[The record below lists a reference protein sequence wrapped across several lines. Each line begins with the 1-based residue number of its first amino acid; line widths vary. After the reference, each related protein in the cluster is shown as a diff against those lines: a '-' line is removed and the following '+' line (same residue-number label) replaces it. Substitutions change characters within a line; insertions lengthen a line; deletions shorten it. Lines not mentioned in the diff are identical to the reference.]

1 MYLQGLGFSQ
11 LNSAKSK
18 AEKQE
23 QHTMG
28 FGLNELRSA
37 VEENKERDEL
47 LLHTEARCDSL
58 FDVFGYLFIAFVD
71 SDFARKRVVLVA

>member
-11 LNSAKSK
+11 LNSTKSK

-47 LLHTEARCDSL
+47 LLHTEAR
-58 FDVFGYLFIAFVD
+58 
-71 SDFARKRVVLVA
+71 